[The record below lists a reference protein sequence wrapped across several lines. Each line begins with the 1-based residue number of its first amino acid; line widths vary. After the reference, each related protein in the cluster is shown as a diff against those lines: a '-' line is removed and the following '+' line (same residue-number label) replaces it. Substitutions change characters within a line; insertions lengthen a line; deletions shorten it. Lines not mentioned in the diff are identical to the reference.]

1 MPWAIETGTSD
12 GSLIAASGTKCTP
25 VGKSFIA
32 RAASA
37 MDNLVLPQPPG
48 PVRVSSLLWSRRY
61 RAWASSFS
69 LPTKLVRGRG
79 RRPGASLAPPAA
91 GSEVADSPPEELVI
105 DGKHLGDR
113 ANADRELSAG
123 VPPSSS
129 SSRA

>member
-79 RRPGASLAPPAA
+79 SRPGASLAHLTAA
-91 GSEVADSPPEELVI
+91 CAAADSPPEAPVI
-105 DGKHLGDR
+105 TGGHLGDM
-113 ANADRELSAG
+113 AIADRGPSAG
-123 VPPSSS
+123 GPPCSSYS
-129 SSRA
+129 A